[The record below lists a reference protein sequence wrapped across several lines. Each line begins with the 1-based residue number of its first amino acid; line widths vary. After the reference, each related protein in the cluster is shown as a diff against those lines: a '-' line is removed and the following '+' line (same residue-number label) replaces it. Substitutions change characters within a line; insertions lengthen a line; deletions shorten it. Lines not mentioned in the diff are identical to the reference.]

1 MDTNEN
7 PFLALF
13 EPLPAPAKTE
23 ATRKASPE
31 KSISLEN
38 SSLLQKVNEIIEDC
52 FAITINPYGLL
63 GRNAKDPV
71 KQTGLVLLESFALD
85 MQHSQNGRS
94 WLNVDILGQALFER
108 LLLTKEDLIKSLLS
122 DQAPKEESH
131 ATVTRIIFYLAE
143 CYNRCHRHQISLEK
157 KVRQ

>member
-1 MDTNEN
+1 MDKNTNDN

-13 EPLPAPAKTE
+13 EPLPGPTKKEAP
-23 ATRKASPE
+23 
-31 KSISLEN
+31 KSNALEN

-63 GRNAKDPV
+63 GRKGLDPI

-94 WLNVDILGQALFER
+94 WLNIDILGQGLFER
-108 LLLTKEDLIKSLLS
+108 LLLTKEDLVKSLLC
-122 DQAPKEESH
+122 DQVPKEECHSLE
-131 ATVTRIIFYLAE
+131 TRIIFYLAE